1 MLRLLEKVLF
11 QKRRVKQ
18 HCVWT
23 YSAGTIFFGGATV
36 QEAPYQWNL

>member
-11 QKRRVKQ
+11 QKRKVKQ